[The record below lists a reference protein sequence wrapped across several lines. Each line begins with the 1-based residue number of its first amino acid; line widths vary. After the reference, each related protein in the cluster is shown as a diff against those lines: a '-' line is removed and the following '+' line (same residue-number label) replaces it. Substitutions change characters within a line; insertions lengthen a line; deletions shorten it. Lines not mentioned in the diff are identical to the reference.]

1 MSKKYTTE
9 ELAQIYDKKDWALL
23 WKIMEPMVKH
33 EVRRCMQHGLI
44 DPIYVTDDLMQEAY
58 LAAWECLPRWNAFEC
73 NLASWVRPKV
83 RGALLD
89 ANRRQGGGMVGGRD
103 AQAVIVSIH
112 GETPEDDWMS
122 NEEQGINSG
131 LERVLAY
138 EEPSEDFRDPLE
150 LVDEGWLSKVP
161 EKDRDMVRRL
171 SGIGCAQETQE
182 EFADAEGLHRDTVTR
197 RIRALRN
204 YFSAKTPESRVLS
217 SKPAPKTRD

>member
-44 DPIYVTDDLMQEAY
+44 DPVYVTDDLMQEAY
-58 LAAWECLPRWNAFEC
+58 LAAWECLPRWNAFESG
-73 NLASWVRPKV
+73 LRRWVGSCV
-83 RGALLD
+83 RSAVLD
-89 ANRRQGGGMVGGRD
+89 AARHAAGGMVGGRD
-103 AQAVIVSIH
+103 ARAVVVSIH

-150 LVDEGWLSKVP
+150 IIDEGWLSKVP
-161 EKDRDMVRRL
+161 AADRGMVRRL
-171 SGIGCAQETQE
+171 AGIGCARETQ
-182 EFADAEGLHRDTVTR
+182 AEYAR
-197 RIRALRN
+197 RIGVSQQAVDKRITRLARL
-204 YFSAKTPESRVLS
+204 L
-217 SKPAPKTRD
+217 KTRKVAI